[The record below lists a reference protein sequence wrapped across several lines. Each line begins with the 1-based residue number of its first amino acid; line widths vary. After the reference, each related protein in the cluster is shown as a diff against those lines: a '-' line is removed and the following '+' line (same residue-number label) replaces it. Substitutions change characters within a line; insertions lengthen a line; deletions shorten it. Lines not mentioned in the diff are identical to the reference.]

1 MTSISSAAS
10 TGSYLSPL
18 QMLQKELASEVSAG
32 AVSSSDAD
40 ALSTALQDIDTALQ
54 SDRAGG
60 SAGSK
65 PSDMK
70 SKIDDLIATEVSN
83 GTLTTDQAAELQ
95 SLFQSTFAG
104 GGAGGAGGPPPP
116 PPPDDSSGSVSSV
129 SSSGSSSSSSDV
141 SEVLKEFLKLLQEQQ
156 SSSSASSYGASG
168 SATNSSS
175 FSALLINYQ
184 V

>member
-10 TGSYLSPL
+10 GSYLSPL

-32 AVSSSDAD
+32 TVNSTDAD

-54 SDRAGG
+54 SNRASG
-60 SAGSK
+60 SAGSP

-70 SKIDDLIATEVSN
+70 SKIDDLIAAEVSN
-83 GTLTTDQAAELQ
+83 GTLTSDQAAELQ
-95 SLFQSTFAG
+95 SLFQNTFAG
-104 GGAGGAGGPPPP
+104 GAAGGAGGPPPPP

-129 SSSGSSSSSSDV
+129 SSSSSSSSSSDV

-156 SSSSASSYGASG
+156 SSSTASSYGASG
-168 SATNSSS
+168 NATSSSS

>member
-10 TGSYLSPL
+10 GSYLSPL

-32 AVSSSDAD
+32 TVNSTDAD

-54 SDRAGG
+54 SNRASG
-60 SAGSK
+60 SAGSP

-70 SKIDDLIATEVSN
+70 SKIDDLIAAEVSN
-83 GTLTTDQAAELQ
+83 GTLTSDQAAELQ
-95 SLFQSTFAG
+95 SLFQNTFAG
-104 GGAGGAGGPPPP
+104 GATGGAGGPPPP

-156 SSSSASSYGASG
+156 SSSTASSYGASG
-168 SATNSSS
+168 NATSSSS

>member
-104 GGAGGAGGPPPP
+104 GGAGGPPPP

-168 SATNSSS
+168 SATSSSS